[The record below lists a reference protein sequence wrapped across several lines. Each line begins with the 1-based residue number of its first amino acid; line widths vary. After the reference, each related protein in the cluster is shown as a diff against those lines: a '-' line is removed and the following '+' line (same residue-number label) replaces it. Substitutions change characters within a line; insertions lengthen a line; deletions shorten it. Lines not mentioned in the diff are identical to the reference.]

1 MIIEILGALGLTFIL
16 KQGRI
21 FNEIRSFL
29 ISGHPLIKDLF
40 ECAMCLGFWSG
51 LFVALLTVDG
61 IINCF
66 IFALCI
72 SFLGFITQHI
82 LVFLNKLYEKL

>member
-1 MIIEILGALGLTFIL
+1 MIVEILGALGLTFIL

-21 FNEIRSFL
+21 FNEVRSFL
-29 ISGHPLIKDLF
+29 ILQHPLIKDLF
-40 ECAMCLGFWSG
+40 DCAMCLGFWAG
-51 LFVALLTVDG
+51 LFVALLTVSG

-82 LVFLNKLYEKL
+82 LTFICKLFEKL